1 MKRFLWIT
9 ATIGLTLL
17 LAACGSTTPPGNGN
31 PDPGDP
37 DPTDP
42 PPSSA
47 ECRVTVNSHVTVP
60 TLFENGPEECD
71 YFFPGGTTYRV
82 TADIQIEPGT
92 VLRFGRDSLMYVDD
106 LGSIQAVGTDDER
119 IRFEGA
125 LNTTGYW
132 YGLCFAENR
141 ESRLENV
148 DVVWAGK
155 VWSSLNSSCRGGISG
170 AIGDSEP
177 VHIVRTRVF
186 GSHTNGLNVKN
197 LILGEFAGNAFGG
210 NLDFG
215 VAADASQVHRLD
227 AASDYLGVS
236 LGETN
241 GRPYV
246 HAAGFINEPGTRHV
260 WHALN
265 APYIVSD
272 YSMSYASA
280 LSVDDGGELLLLPGV
295 HIYFGEDSALYLW
308 DNSGLWAIGEPD
320 APVVLSGVNATRGSW
335 RGVSVSSSVVEF
347 QNVVIRWGGDSARYR
362 EAGLMIYG
370 VYDSQPK
377 YLDGVHIEG
386 SAGCGL
392 RIDHDD
398 TELFLDIKNITFA
411 NNQQDYCGPPHPG
424 LP

>member
-60 TLFENGPEECD
+60 TLFENGPEACD

-186 GSHTNGLNVKN
+186 
-197 LILGEFAGNAFGG
+197 
-210 NLDFG
+210 
-215 VAADASQVHRLD
+215 
-227 AASDYLGVS
+227 
-236 LGETN
+236 
-241 GRPYV
+241 
-246 HAAGFINEPGTRHV
+246 
-260 WHALN
+260 
-265 APYIVSD
+265 
-272 YSMSYASA
+272 
-280 LSVDDGGELLLLPGV
+280 
-295 HIYFGEDSALYLW
+295 
-308 DNSGLWAIGEPD
+308 
-320 APVVLSGVNATRGSW
+320 
-335 RGVSVSSSVVEF
+335 
-347 QNVVIRWGGDSARYR
+347 
-362 EAGLMIYG
+362 
-370 VYDSQPK
+370 
-377 YLDGVHIEG
+377 
-386 SAGCGL
+386 
-392 RIDHDD
+392 
-398 TELFLDIKNITFA
+398 
-411 NNQQDYCGPPHPG
+411 
-424 LP
+424 